1 MLHSSY
7 IELNK
12 SALINNVHFIKTL
25 LPSTTQLSAV
35 VKGNAYGHG
44 IESYIPIAEEAGI
57 NHFSVYKIDEALR
70 VFKTLKNKA
79 TILIMGFID
88 LDEMTWAIENEI
100 EFFVYDDL
108 RLLKSIE
115 IAKKIGKKAI
125 VHLEIETGLNRTGY
139 QPKNINRLSTIIED
153 NKKFLN
159 VKGIC
164 SHLAG
169 AESISNYLRIKNQI
183 SSFNKSV
190 KAFEKKGISFE
201 QKHLACSAAIINY
214 PKTKLDLVR
223 VGIMQYGL
231 WSSKETLMC
240 YSSKYKA
247 TTDPLKRV
255 ISWKSKIANIKE
267 VKSGEFV
274 GYGTT
279 FMAEGTMKIALI
291 PVGYS
296 DGYSRSLSNQG
307 RVLVNGIRA
316 SVVGIIN
323 MNSIMIDITL
333 IPDVKIGDEVVLIG
347 NQDEMDVSIAS
358 FSELSNL
365 LNYELLTRIPSE
377 IPRYI
382 KE

>member
-240 YSSKYKA
+240 YSSKYKT

-279 FMAEGTMKIALI
+279 FMAEGSMKIALI

-307 RVLVNGIRA
+307 RVLVNGVRA

>member
-1 MLHSSY
+1 MNYYGLLKMKSS
-7 IELNK
+7 
-12 SALINNVHFIKTL
+12 
-25 LPSTTQLSAV
+25 
-35 VKGNAYGHG
+35 
-44 IESYIPIAEEAGI
+44 
-57 NHFSVYKIDEALR
+57 
-70 VFKTLKNKA
+70 
-79 TILIMGFID
+79 
-88 LDEMTWAIENEI
+88 
-100 EFFVYDDL
+100 FFVYDDK
-108 RLLKSIE
+108 RLLKAIE
-115 IAKKIGKKAI
+115 IAKKLNKKAI
-125 VHLEIETGLNRTGY
+125 IHIEIETGLNRTGY
-139 QPKNINRLSTIIED
+139 LPKNIPNLSKIVKE
-153 NKKFLN
+153 NSNYLN

-169 AESISNYLRIKNQI
+169 AESISNYVRIKSQI

-190 KAFEKKGISFE
+190 KSFEKKGVIFE
-201 QKHLACSAAIINY
+201 QKHLACSAALINY

-231 WSSKETLMC
+231 WSSKETFMYYLA
-240 YSSKYKA
+240 KNKDA
-247 TTDPLKRV
+247 LDPLKRV
-255 ISWKSKIANIKE
+255 ISWKSKIENIKE

-279 FMAEGTMKIALI
+279 FMTEGDMKIALI

-347 NQDEMDVSIAS
+347 NQNDMDVTIAS

-382 KE
+382 TE

>member
-139 QPKNINRLSTIIED
+139 QHKNINRLSTIIED

-267 VKSGEFV
+267 VKSREFV

-279 FMAEGTMKIALI
+279 FMAEGSMKIALI

-307 RVLVNGIRA
+307 RVLVNGVRA

>member
-12 SALINNVHFIKTL
+12 TALINNVHFIKTL

-279 FMAEGTMKIALI
+279 FMAEGSMKIALI

>member
-12 SALINNVHFIKTL
+12 TALINNVHFIKTL

-279 FMAEGTMKIALI
+279 FMAEGSMKIALI

-307 RVLVNGIRA
+307 RVLVNGVRA

>member
-12 SALINNVHFIKTL
+12 TALSNNINFIKSL

-44 IESYIPIAEEAGI
+44 IENYIPIAENAGV
-57 NHFSVYKIDEALR
+57 NHFSVYKMDEAQR
-70 VFKTLKNKA
+70 VFKALKNKA

-88 LDEMTWAIENEI
+88 LNELTWVIENEI
-100 EFFVYDDL
+100 EFFIYDDE
-108 RLLKSIE
+108 RLLKAIE
-115 IAKKIGKKAI
+115 IAKSLDKKAI
-125 VHLEIETGLNRTGY
+125 IHIEIETGLNRTGY
-139 QPKNINRLSTIIED
+139 LPKNIPNLSKIIKE
-153 NKKFLN
+153 NSNQLN

-169 AESISNYLRIKNQI
+169 AESISNYIRIKSQI

-190 KAFEKKGISFE
+190 KSFEKKGIIFQ
-201 QKHLACSAAIINY
+201 QKHLACSAALINY

-231 WSSKETLMC
+231 WSSKETFMYFLA
-240 YSSKYKA
+240 KNKDA
-247 TTDPLKRV
+247 IDPLKRV

-267 VKSGEFV
+267 VRSGDFV

-279 FMAEGTMKIALI
+279 FMTEGNMKIALI

-347 NQDEMDVSIAS
+347 NQNEMDVSIAS

-377 IPRYI
+377 IPRHI
-382 KE
+382 TE

>member
-139 QPKNINRLSTIIED
+139 QHKNINRLSTIIED

-183 SSFNKSV
+183 SSFYKSV

-267 VKSGEFV
+267 VKSREFV

-279 FMAEGTMKIALI
+279 FMAEGSMKIALI

-307 RVLVNGIRA
+307 RVLVNGVRA